1 MWPPLKCFQGRPWR
15 NERSAEVRITE
26 HRITHRWFFSTP
38 PPGSA
43 LLLERG
49 PRCSS
54 SPSQNSAGSLNVFN
68 QLIKAKRIQIVAKI
82 LNQYGSENKYGLIL
96 KKDGNSFRFADSE
109 PSENFEE
116 DLKAFLKNMI
126 EDLKKDEDSACLFI
140 VICSENKII

>member
-1 MWPPLKCFQGRPWR
+1 MFKDFLEEADIISKASEFISGNSDAPSK
-15 NERSAEVRITE
+15 AELTKELGI
-26 HRITHRWFFSTP
+26 I
-38 PPGSA
+38 
-43 LLLERG
+43 
-49 PRCSS
+49 
-54 SPSQNSAGSLNVFN
+54 LNVFN